1 MAAVPAVASKH
12 PVSTRLSMSRQVGL
26 GGEELGW
33 AVLQQNWHC
42 RWGELD
48 LIAQHPQQGL
58 AFVEVKTRSQGN
70 WDADGLLAITVKKQA
85 KLLQTTRLFLA
96 KYPRLG
102 ELPCRFDVALVSRRK
117 LPLTPKPDLS
127 ANLEQPSQ
135 RPLATCEHAGYQ
147 LTLHTYL
154 EGAYLAEG

>member
-1 MAAVPAVASKH
+1 
-12 PVSTRLSMSRQVGL
+12 MSRQVGL
-26 GGEELGW
+26 GGEGLVAQWLNLQGW
-33 AVLQQNWHC
+33 AVLYQNWHC

-70 WDADGLLAITVKKQA
+70 WDADGLLAITGQKQA
-85 KLLQTTRLFLA
+85 KLLRTTRLFLA
-96 KYPRLG
+96 QYPQLG

-117 LPLTPKPDLS
+117 LPLKPKPDLNS
-127 ANLEQPSQ
+127 QLEHLRQA
-135 RPLATCEHAGYQ
+135 PLATCEQAGYQ

>member
-1 MAAVPAVASKH
+1 
-12 PVSTRLSMSRQVGL
+12 
-26 GGEELGW
+26 
-33 AVLQQNWHC
+33 VLHQNWHC

-48 LIAQHPQQGL
+48 LIAQHPRLGL

-70 WDADGLLAITVKKQA
+70 WDADGLLAITVQKQA

-96 KYPRLG
+96 KYPQLG

-117 LPLTPKPDLS
+117 LPLNPKLDLTSKQENSSQS
-127 ANLEQPSQ
+127 A
-135 RPLATCEHAGYQ
+135 LATCEQAGYQ